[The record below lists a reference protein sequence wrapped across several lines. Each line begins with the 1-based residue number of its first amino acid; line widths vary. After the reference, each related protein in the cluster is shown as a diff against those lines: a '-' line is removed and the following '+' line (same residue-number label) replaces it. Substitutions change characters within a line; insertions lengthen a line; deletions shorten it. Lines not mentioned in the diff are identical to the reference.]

1 MNTNKEITITK
12 DQFVRTAAEVTQEA
26 MENTKEPAVV
36 IAVALITALLAKKL
50 FHGGVRLMAMW
61 RLSND
66 RRCTC

>member
-1 MNTNKEITITK
+1 MNTNKEITITE

-50 FHGGVRLMAMW
+50 FHAGGA
-61 RLSND
+61 D
-66 RRCTC
+66 